1 LDYICRVKKSPI
13 GFDPSNNKNNT
24 IVQMSESSK
33 ISIFKE
39 LRKKYPL
46 FTFEDFSYTLD
57 QGNQLTLKF
66 DFRIGDSIKFSPSH
80 KMNLDRWSTV
90 HLNKDL
96 LSNLVF
102 HIGMVE
108 LVSYWKAT
116 CSPTILIKQ
125 FKLTVEQQKWWKN
138 LYFNGLGEFFYLNGI
153 NANFEDF
160 ISFSFDDDSIDLP
173 GPFSLNLNDELI
185 IPVGGGKDSVVTLS
199 LLGSENS
206 SPLVINQRI
215 ATLSCIAVAGLKDN
229 TFEIERTIDPLLL
242 ELNSRGYLNGH
253 TPFSSLVAFVS
264 ALASAITG
272 KRHIALSNEASAN
285 EVTIPGTHVNHQYS
299 KSFAFERDFRSY
311 LHAFISPDINYFS
324 FLRPLNELQIA
335 ALFSHNEKYFVNFKS
350 CNVGSKTDE
359 WCCNCPKCL
368 FTWIML
374 SPFIE
379 HNRLIEIFGSD
390 LWENSGLVGYLEQ
403 LTGIASEKPF
413 ECVGTID
420 EINAALGY
428 LLTKASVHS
437 LPFLLEHYKKYKT
450 IDVPESLESHLRYWN
465 AEHALEA
472 RFDKLLQ
479 DALDKIR

>member
-1 LDYICRVKKSPI
+1 
-13 GFDPSNNKNNT
+13 
-24 IVQMSESSK
+24 MSGSSK
-33 ISIFKE
+33 ISRFNE

-46 FTFEDFSYTLD
+46 FTFESFFYTID
-57 QGNQLTLKF
+57 QGDSLTLKYE
-66 DFRIGDSIKFSPSH
+66 FRIGDDIKFAPTH
-80 KMNLDRWSTV
+80 KLQLGKWEMG
-90 HLNKDL
+90 HLTHDI

-116 CSPTILIKQ
+116 CSPSVLIKP
-125 FKLTVEQQKWWKN
+125 FRLNKAQQKWWKN

-153 NANFEDF
+153 NTNFEDYL
-160 ISFSFDDDSIDLP
+160 SFSFDDDSIDLP
-173 GPFSLNLNDELI
+173 GPFSVKLNDELI

-199 LLGSENS
+199 LLGGKNS
-206 SPLVINQRI
+206 SPLVINQRD
-215 ATLSCIAVAGLKDN
+215 ATRSCIEVAGLKDN

-311 LHAFISPDINYFS
+311 LHTFISPDINYFS
-324 FLRPLNELQIA
+324 FMRPLNELQIA
-335 ALFSHNEKYFVNFKS
+335 ALFSRNEKYFNVFKS
-350 CNVGSKTDE
+350 CNVGSKTDA

-390 LWENSGLVGYLEQ
+390 LWENSGLVSYLEQ

-428 LLTKASVHS
+428 MLTKASAHS
-437 LPFLLEHYKKYKT
+437 LPFLLNHYKKYKT
-450 IDVPESLESHLRYWN
+450 INDPGSLESHLRYWN
-465 AEHALEA
+465 AEHALDE
-472 RFDKLLQ
+472 RFGKLLK
-479 DALDKIR
+479 DAVDKIQ